1 MLPGVGEAARVRNR
15 RGEGERLRAEILRA
29 ASEELAEA
37 GDVDLVSIRSVARR
51 AGISAPAVYLHFADK
66 REMLGAAIAQSFLDL
81 RDTTRSAFGADDD
94 PVACLRAGCRAYL
107 EFAATNPGHY
117 RVLFTTPTGAGGETA
132 RSAGLESFAVLVGV
146 IQRCMDAGAAPEGDA
161 RAVATSVWVAMHGMA
176 TLRSTRPDFD
186 WPGRDE
192 QLDEFL
198 VRLVGI
204 ALPA

>member
-1 MLPGVGEAARVRNR
+1 MLPGMAEPARTRNR
-15 RGEGERLRAEILRA
+15 RGEGDRLRAEILRA

-37 GDVDLVSIRSVARR
+37 GEPELVSIRGVARR

-66 REMLGAAIAQSFLDL
+66 REMLSAAITQSFFEL
-81 RDTTRSAFGADDD
+81 RDTTRSAFGTDDD
-94 PVACLRAGCRAYL
+94 PVSCLRAGCRAYL
-107 EFAATNPGHY
+107 DFAAANPGHY
-117 RVLFTTPTGAGGETA
+117 RVLFTTPTGSGGEAA
-132 RSAGLESFAVLVGV
+132 RTAGLEAFSVLVGV

-161 RAVATSVWVAMHGMA
+161 RSAATNVWVAMHGMA
-176 TLRSTRPDFD
+176 TLRSNRPDFD

-198 VRLVGI
+198 LRLVGI